1 MVTTP
6 ARPKPSVQGEASDMP
21 LTPITLKIPSSW
33 STSNETLL
41 ALSSLN
47 DGWLFELTADG
58 ELVIMTG
65 VGFRSS
71 ERSFEIGIDV
81 GLWNRQI
88 SAGHVCGADLYV
100 RREDSSLR
108 LPDVAW
114 ISKERLGD
122 ADPDEG
128 VLEVC
133 PELIVEVVPVSQD
146 VAAQQEEMREWIA
159 AGALLGWL
167 VDPYQ
172 EVVLIY
178 RPDAE
183 PEQLERPDSLSGE
196 DVCEGLE
203 VSLERIWK

>member
-1 MVTTP
+1 MVSTP
-6 ARPKPSVQGEASDMP
+6 TKPESTAQTAASDTRP
-21 LTPITLKIPSSW
+21 APITLKLPAEW
-33 STSNETLL
+33 STSNETMLT
-41 ALSSLN
+41 LSSLN

-71 ERSFEIGIDV
+71 ERSFEIGIDI
-81 GLWNRQI
+81 GLWNRQV

-114 ISKERLGD
+114 ISKERLGN

-133 PELIVEVVPVSQD
+133 PELIVEVVSVSQD
-146 VAAQQEEMREWIA
+146 IADTTREDERVGGCRGVDW
-159 AGALLGWL
+159 AG
-167 VDPYQ
+167 
-172 EVVLIY
+172 
-178 RPDAE
+178 
-183 PEQLERPDSLSGE
+183 
-196 DVCEGLE
+196 
-203 VSLERIWK
+203 

>member
-6 ARPKPSVQGEASDMP
+6 ARPKPSLQAEASGMP

-58 ELVIMTG
+58 ELVIVTG

-81 GLWNRQI
+81 GLWNRQM

-133 PELIVEVVPVSQD
+133 PELIVEVVSVSQD
-146 VAAQQEEMREWIA
+146 VAAQQEKMREWIA

>member
-6 ARPKPSVQGEASDMP
+6 AKPKPSLQAVASDAP
-21 LTPITLKIPSSW
+21 PVPICLKLPSTW
-33 STSNETLL
+33 STSNESLM
-41 ALSSLN
+41 ALSNLN
-47 DGWLFELTADG
+47 DGWLFELTAEG

-71 ERSFEIGIDV
+71 ERSFEIGIDI
-81 GLWNRQI
+81 GLWNRQVG
-88 SAGHVCGADLYV
+88 AGHICGADLYV

-114 ISKERLGD
+114 ISNERLGS

-133 PELIVEVVPVSQD
+133 PELIVEVVSVSQD
-146 VAAQQEEMREWIA
+146 TAAQQQKMKEWMA
-159 AGALLGWL
+159 AGARLGWL

-178 RPDAE
+178 RPDTE
-183 PEQLERPDSLSGE
+183 PELLERPDTLDGE

-203 VSLERIWK
+203 VNLERIWK

>member
-1 MVTTP
+1 MVSTP
-6 ARPKPSVQGEASDMP
+6 TKPESTAQTAASDIP
-21 LTPITLKIPSSW
+21 PAPITLKLPSTW
-33 STSNETLL
+33 STSNESML

-71 ERSFEIGIDV
+71 ERSFEIGIDI
-81 GLWNRQI
+81 GLWNRQV

-114 ISKERLGD
+114 ISEERLGN

-133 PELIVEVVPVSQD
+133 PELIVEVVSVSQD
-146 VAAQQEEMREWIA
+146 IAAQQEKMREWVA
-159 AGALLGWL
+159 AGARLGWL

-172 EVVLIY
+172 EVVLVY
-178 RPDAE
+178 RPDTE

-196 DVCEGLE
+196 DVCQGLE
-203 VSLERIWK
+203 VNLERIWK

>member
-1 MVTTP
+1 MVSTP
-6 ARPKPSVQGEASDMP
+6 TKPESTAQTAASDTRP
-21 LTPITLKIPSSW
+21 APITLKLPAKW
-33 STSNETLL
+33 STSNETMLT
-41 ALSSLN
+41 LSSLN

-71 ERSFEIGIDV
+71 ERSFEIGIDI
-81 GLWNRQI
+81 GLWNRQV

-114 ISKERLGD
+114 ISKERLGN

-133 PELIVEVVPVSQD
+133 PELIVEVVSVSQNI
-146 VAAQQEEMREWIA
+146 VTQQEKMREWMA

-172 EVVLIY
+172 EVVLVY
-178 RPDAE
+178 RPDTE

-196 DVCEGLE
+196 DVCQGLE
-203 VSLERIWK
+203 VNLERIWK